1 MFSFETSTHSP
12 FRLVSTAE
20 RLPRSAACF
29 GLGAL
34 LIRDLSITE
43 PSSAKNFPTDLCHP
57 SFSTQSAPVLSTLE
71 DSYELASDLFEE
83 RVGSRRRRPLRRGP
97 LDCQRALR
105 SLASWRPSPLTSL
118 SWSPLLTSALQ
129 PSDTCRTHQGNFH
142 PRHRDT
148 TRVFVAGDAFH
159 RSRFERLLLLAFGRG
174 SEEILSNHFVSNL
187 DVRGGYAS
195 SNIDDFPS
203 PTLARALPEGS
214 ARGVPARASPCP
226 RFPEAPQGR
235 LRGTHRGDRSLIDR
249 FLPYR

>member
-1 MFSFETSTHSP
+1 MISRSRSRAAPRTFRPTSATQ
-12 FRLVSTAE
+12 VS
-20 RLPRSAACF
+20 LPIRTR
-29 GLGAL
+29 AL
-34 LIRDLSITE
+34 D
-43 PSSAKNFPTDLCHP
+43 A
-57 SFSTQSAPVLSTLE
+57 
-71 DSYELASDLFEE
+71 
-83 RVGSRRRRPLRRGP
+83 RRFLRTCVRPLRGTRRFTPTASASAGP

-118 SWSPLLTSALQ
+118 SWSLLLTSALQ